1 MATTVRVVNVSR
13 STELAT
19 HAGLANGFLSRL
31 RGLLG
36 RDGLEPGCGLVIE
49 PCTSVHMWGM
59 RFPLDV
65 VHLDKQGKVL
75 KVLPNLKPG
84 ALGPYLWRSHT
95 AVELPVGTIAASG
108 TEAGDILTVERVTA

>member
-1 MATTVRVVNVSR
+1 MTTTMRVVNVSR

-19 HAGLANGFLSRL
+19 HAVLAESFLSRL

-36 RDGLEPGCGLVIE
+36 RDGLEPGSGLVLE

-59 RFPLDV
+59 RFALDV
-65 VHLDKQGKVL
+65 VHLDKRGKVL
-75 KVLPNLKPG
+75 RVLPNLKPG

-95 AVELPVGTIAASG
+95 AVELPVGVIAASG
-108 TEAGDILTVERVTA
+108 TEPGDILKLERVA

>member
-1 MATTVRVVNVSR
+1 MATRMRVLNVSR
-13 STELAT
+13 STELAD
-19 HAGLANGFLSRL
+19 HAMLADGFVSRL

-36 RDGLEPGCGLVIE
+36 RDGLEPGDGLVIE

-59 RFPLDV
+59 RFALDI
-65 VHLDKQGKVL
+65 VHLDKKGKVL

-95 AVELPVGTIAASG
+95 AVELPAGTIAASG
-108 TEAGDILTVERVTA
+108 TEAGDMLRFERVEA

>member
-1 MATTVRVVNVSR
+1 MPTTLRVVNVSR

-19 HAGLANGFLSRL
+19 HANLADGFVSRL

-36 RDGLEPGCGLVIE
+36 RDGLEPGSGLVIE

-59 RFPLDV
+59 RFALDV
-65 VHLDKQGKVL
+65 VHLDKRGKVL

-84 ALGPYLWRSHT
+84 ALGPYLWHSHT

-108 TEAGDILTVERVTA
+108 TEAGDILKLERVEA